1 MTIIAMWAH
10 PRSVSTAFTRMMMQ
24 RGDLTVVHEPLV
36 TLTDFGEVTLPA
48 PAPAEKTVARRPAE
62 VFAALR
68 AAAAERPVFVKD
80 TLEYRYDHLFEH
92 PDDLRDLT
100 HTFIVREPERTI
112 NSHRALKP
120 DVSLGNIGYE
130 HQWELFKHA
139 WRVTGAR
146 PVVVT
151 AERLLADPAGTV
163 SAYCA
168 RVGLS
173 YLPGALSWQ
182 PEDRPE
188 FAKTRRW
195 HLDAIASTGFVP
207 AQKRF
212 EVTVANDPLLRSYY
226 EHHLPFYER
235 LVEHAL

>member
-1 MTIIAMWAH
+1 VTIIAMWAH

-48 PAPAEKTVARRPAE
+48 PAPPGKIVARRPAE
-62 VFAALR
+62 VFGALR

-92 PDDLRDLT
+92 PDELRDIT

-139 WRVTGAR
+139 WRITGSR

-168 RVGLS
+168 RVGL
-173 YLPGALSWQ
+173 
-182 PEDRPE
+182 PE

-195 HLDAIASTGFVP
+195 HLDAIASTGFLP

-226 EHHLPFYER
+226 EHHLPFYAR